1 MPKITD
7 PIQALV
13 DSANLPKHNF
23 LPTSRYYPIA
33 TAQMDGPDDEPI
45 IYLRRRFVPPP
56 EYYSSQQRH
65 RVADGER
72 LDNITAM
79 YLGDPEQFWQVAD
92 ANEAMKPQELTE
104 QTGNLLRIPLA
115 SGISG
120 L

>member
-13 DSANLPKHNF
+13 DSASLPSHNF
-23 LPTSRYYPIA
+23 PATSRYHLI
-33 TAQMDGPDDEPI
+33 TTEQIDGPDDEPI

-56 EYYSSQQRH
+56 EYYSSQQMH
-65 RVADGER
+65 RVEDGER

-79 YLGDPEQFWQVAD
+79 YLEDAEQFWKVAD
-92 ANEAMKPQELTE
+92 ANGAMQPQDLTG
-104 QTGNLLRIPLA
+104 QAGNLLRIPNA

-120 L
+120 F